1 MNKAYWVLIIL
12 FVACTKENKNNTSA
26 SPDIVTGKVIDITL
40 DDSAPI
46 EAVSGTV
53 GITHNTLP
61 VSNRHNE
68 PNKAMLFKAADS
80 ALVDFGDL
88 EAASFTNHQFTI
100 SCWVHLTDTIKPCAI
115 LSKRS
120 AFGGF
125 EYSIDNHF
133 KARQYFSFDNWIE
146 SGSNTVYG
154 IDPLN
159 ASAPVML
166 NSWQHIAFVAS
177 ESQLQVYVNGVL
189 QKGTDPRQSF
199 SFSNTNKHFVI
210 GNGGGYGKNYFFNGA
225 IDDIK
230 IYNKALDFEAIKVL
244 AAE

>member
-1 MNKAYWVLIIL
+1 MNKIYWVLIIFL
-12 FVACTKENKNNTSA
+12 FACTKENKNNTSVL
-26 SPDIVTGKVIDITL
+26 PDTVTGKVIDIAL
-40 DDSAPI
+40 DGLVPTDIISNTI
-46 EAVSGTV
+46 

-61 VSNRHNE
+61 ATNRKNE
-68 PNKAMLFKAADS
+68 PNKAMLFNATDS
-80 ALVDFGDL
+80 SLIDFGDL

-100 SCWVHLTDTIKPCAI
+100 SCWVYLTDTSKPCAI

-133 KARQYFSFDNWIE
+133 KAKQYFSFDNWIE

-159 ASAPVML
+159 ASAPIIL
-166 NSWQHIAFVAS
+166 NSWQHIAYVGTD
-177 ESQLQVYVNGVL
+177 SQLRVYVNGVL
-189 QKGTDPRQSF
+189 QNGIDQRQAF

-230 IYNKALDFEAIKVL
+230 IYNKALEIDAIKAL
-244 AAE
+244 ATE

>member
-1 MNKAYWVLIIL
+1 MNKTYWMLIIL
-12 FVACTKENKNNTSA
+12 FVACTKENRNNTPA
-26 SPDIVTGKVIDITL
+26 LPDIVTGKVIDFNL
-40 DDSAPI
+40 DGSVPKD
-46 EAVSGTV
+46 AVSGTV
-53 GITHNTLP
+53 GITHNTLS

-68 PNKAMLFKAADS
+68 PNKALLFNAADS

-100 SCWVHLTDTIKPCAI
+100 SCWVYLTDTTKPCAI

-166 NSWQHIAFVAS
+166 NSWQHIAFVGT

-189 QKGTDPRQSF
+189 QNGTDQRQPF
-199 SFSNTNKHFVI
+199 SFSNTDKHFVI

-230 IYNKALDFEAIKVL
+230 IYNKALGLDAIKVL
-244 AAE
+244 AAG